1 EIMAVARELNELGKT
16 IILIE
21 HNMEELAL
29 HADRII
35 VLEDGVKLAEG
46 PAKQILADKEMTA
59 KLDLYPPEV
68 TQLALALLKKGIEL
82 DDIPVELTEAEAKVS
97 DLAHYIGYVFQ
108 NPEHQIFAETVEE
121 EVAFGPKNLGFP
133 PEKIKAMVD
142 RSLECLG
149 LAHHRE
155 TPPFMLGR
163 GEKQRL
169 AVASILSMD
178 PKVLIIDEPTTG
190 LDWRECVQVMELV
203 KELNE
208 RGHTII
214 MTTHNMSIV
223 SL

>member
-1 EIMAVARELNELGKT
+1 MPGKT
-16 IILIE
+16 VVEVKNLYHVYQPMGEVALKNVSLTIKEGEFVAIIGQNGSGKTTLIK
-21 HNMEELAL
+21 HLN
-29 HADRII
+29 
-35 VLEDGVKLAEG
+35 G
-46 PAKQILADKEMTA
+46 
-59 KLDLYPPEV
+59 
-68 TQLALALLKKGIEL
+68 LLKATKGEVYVGGKLIT
-82 DDIPVELTEAEAKVS
+82 DQKVS
-97 DLAHYIGYVFQ
+97 DLAHYIGYVVQ
-108 NPEHQIFAETVEE
+108 NPAHQIFAETVEE

-190 LDWRECVQVMELV
+190 LDWRECVQ
-203 KELNE
+203 
-208 RGHTII
+208 
-214 MTTHNMSIV
+214 
-223 SL
+223 